1 MHFFKSYLTEY
12 DPGLA
17 NLSEETQQ
25 KIKED
30 MLVEVNRLAYFL
42 LLAAKEI
49 FLNLRISLTDITL
62 HIWLQTPSQEW
73 I

>member
-1 MHFFKSYLTEY
+1 MHFFKSYLSEY

-17 NLSEETQQ
+17 NLSEEAQQ

-42 LLAAKEI
+42 LLAAI
-49 FLNLRISLTDITL
+49 F
-62 HIWLQTPSQEW
+62 
-73 I
+73 